1 MTYGG
6 TQYLACIISPSV
18 ASLVTVNVIDSVN
31 KICGQLPFQIL
42 PDELDCATLSY
53 KVVLP
58 QDSMYSTLRILVSWP
73 TMLDSR
79 QGNHITGPTASDV
92 ELLDP
97 DSLILVERVST
108 SIRTYLES
116 TLQLISMGLSDHPR
130 SRGQRQDD
138 IRDLEQRLHQARIDV
153 KNRTHRIEYLKAAMK
168 EAEILDRR
176 RSSVETFY
184 ESIGRHDSVQSRD
197 LNAGNKGLSKAVVRE
212 ELSTERSLLEMSARR
227 IQEFEKKLKSLR
239 CSDPWISD
247 YTVKDKELVSMPPLC
262 PPITYYTATGRDILS
277 SAPTTCSF
285 DRLRGTH
292 AGLHCVSTRH
302 APTTNTSMPCVASS
316 DNVPLS
322 LDSDVEHLGELCLYF
337 RPSLL
342 EARFERWVQ
351 TYEPEQRDH
360 IDDEFDEHLADA
372 EDLLLLEA
380 ESDYLHSTRLD
391 VDDYESLC
399 RKHRLSLPDTVRQ
412 GGDAEGWC
420 TTKSS
425 DRTRVASPERQT
437 HGHGSAGDGVSF
449 DLLNAYLT
457 MSEDAYAN
465 TMETRRESAMRLSR
479 ILAWSIGNA
488 DAVLIPGALPTM
500 EPDFIVQE
508 PSPPIALDS
517 RVYDTPL
524 QGNIKEI
531 WPKLDLQHK
540 KDLMASLVRVVAAIW
555 HKFDLLG
562 GNSLD
567 EFLDN
572 SGADSPSDPDPVLLQ
587 EDKQIHERTRPFPF
601 MPMPTATEAVVTL
614 DGHSKP
620 KVLGSADRLCKL
632 EDEFMSRSFLDA
644 FKEATM
650 PSQHHSSK
658 GTECETAASCGGDH
672 IGTRE
677 TDSTTHGNDWIDA
690 DSSLPSIYETSRSQ
704 WMTTTKARV
713 QESVAAQD
721 KAHITPMLRFE
732 EQKGSW
738 MRQFDFSLDDLLVQ
752 VGPIANLSNGDENV
766 VHIVGVSRWKTFCPV
781 KAGVE
786 QCSEWAPRSANK
798 FQLEARSSSYPL
810 VHLLS
815 LPDVICASEFGGDDD
830 SRTGLDREKA
840 PMHRMRGLACD
851 YVRQLGQVCQDA
863 AKILRLPVK
872 DKERTLYH
880 RWMAG
885 WHERCPHA
893 PKKTKARFD
902 MIRAARQ
909 YKAEECGRGGPGR
922 AIAMERQGK
931 ARDVH
936 SLGSASEEASPRI
949 RGQQPGDN
957 AEPVRG
963 GMAVKCR
970 RCAEEWSEGEQVLRD
985 LACFDETERFL
996 DEVMSS
1002 ESRREVQEEEEEE
1015 EEEEEAEEDRV
1026 MMMMG
1031 LSGEQVQMARG
1042 WKTARVVRQEGARMA
1057 ASRLSE
1063 AERCIVRAEIGGGGG
1078 GGGLGGEIVRMPNKI
1093 GPTAR

>member
-1 MTYGG
+1 MEPQDSDMEAGIQYDHTASAIFEDRGPLEQPLTFEHLFPELDLDGPTRLVDYAALLGHHDQTDFMSPNNVEKPRPKELPREILSEWLELSLSCSLFNTPRSTMTYGG

-399 RKHRLSLPDTVRQ
+399 RKHRLSLPGSTREVATNQ
-412 GGDAEGWC
+412 G
-420 TTKSS
+420 K
-425 DRTRVASPERQT
+425 
-437 HGHGSAGDGVSF
+437 
-449 DLLNAYLT
+449 YLH
-457 MSEDAYAN
+457 
-465 TMETRRESAMRLSR
+465 
-479 ILAWSIGNA
+479 I
-488 DAVLIPGALPTM
+488 
-500 EPDFIVQE
+500 
-508 PSPPIALDS
+508 
-517 RVYDTPL
+517 
-524 QGNIKEI
+524 
-531 WPKLDLQHK
+531 
-540 KDLMASLVRVVAAIW
+540 
-555 HKFDLLG
+555 
-562 GNSLD
+562 
-567 EFLDN
+567 
-572 SGADSPSDPDPVLLQ
+572 
-587 EDKQIHERTRPFPF
+587 
-601 MPMPTATEAVVTL
+601 VTL
-614 DGHSKP
+614 T
-620 KVLGSADRLCKL
+620 
-632 EDEFMSRSFLDA
+632 F
-644 FKEATM
+644 
-650 PSQHHSSK
+650 
-658 GTECETAASCGGDH
+658 
-672 IGTRE
+672 
-677 TDSTTHGNDWIDA
+677 N
-690 DSSLPSIYETSRSQ
+690 
-704 WMTTTKARV
+704 
-713 QESVAAQD
+713 
-721 KAHITPMLRFE
+721 LR
-732 EQKGSW
+732 
-738 MRQFDFSLDDLLVQ
+738 
-752 VGPIANLSNGDENV
+752 
-766 VHIVGVSRWKTFCPV
+766 
-781 KAGVE
+781 
-786 QCSEWAPRSANK
+786 
-798 FQLEARSSSYPL
+798 
-810 VHLLS
+810 
-815 LPDVICASEFGGDDD
+815 ICASLT
-830 SRTGLDREKA
+830 RA
-840 PMHRMRGLACD
+840 PF
-851 YVRQLGQVCQDA
+851 YSFV
-863 AKILRLPVK
+863 
-872 DKERTLYH
+872 
-880 RWMAG
+880 
-885 WHERCPHA
+885 
-893 PKKTKARFD
+893 
-902 MIRAARQ
+902 
-909 YKAEECGRGGPGR
+909 
-922 AIAMERQGK
+922 
-931 ARDVH
+931 
-936 SLGSASEEASPRI
+936 S
-949 RGQQPGDN
+949 
-957 AEPVRG
+957 
-963 GMAVKCR
+963 
-970 RCAEEWSEGEQVLRD
+970 
-985 LACFDETERFL
+985 
-996 DEVMSS
+996 
-1002 ESRREVQEEEEEE
+1002 
-1015 EEEEEAEEDRV
+1015 
-1026 MMMMG
+1026 
-1031 LSGEQVQMARG
+1031 
-1042 WKTARVVRQEGARMA
+1042 
-1057 ASRLSE
+1057 
-1063 AERCIVRAEIGGGGG
+1063 
-1078 GGGLGGEIVRMPNKI
+1078 
-1093 GPTAR
+1093 